1 MIFFPQQTLT
11 LQPSRITYDSQQL
24 IAAAVWQEVAHG
36 VPLGEDA
43 IDSELASFVWGKK
56 WSQVKGNKNHL
67 LEKSSAPHILIHFK
81 IIGIQKRT

>member
-36 VPLGEDA
+36 VPFRGRRYRLGA
-43 IDSELASFVWGKK
+43 RLICLR
-56 WSQVKGNKNHL
+56 
-67 LEKSSAPHILIHFK
+67 EKMKSGQRK
-81 IIGIQKRT
+81 